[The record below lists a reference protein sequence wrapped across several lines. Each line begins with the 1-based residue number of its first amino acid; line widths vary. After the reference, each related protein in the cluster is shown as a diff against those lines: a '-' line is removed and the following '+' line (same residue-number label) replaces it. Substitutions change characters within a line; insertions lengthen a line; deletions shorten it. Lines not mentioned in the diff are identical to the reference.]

1 MRHAIYFCPNP
12 ASELHRL
19 GSTWLGRDAF
29 SCDSLRQPD
38 VRLHEVTAAPRR
50 YGLHATLKPPFRLK
64 QNASAA
70 AFDAAVR
77 TLSSQHESF
86 QAPALILAEIDG
98 FLALVPD
105 TPCKPI
111 DELAADCVQQ
121 IDDFRTP
128 PGEAELHRRRAV
140 GLTEA
145 QEQLLQRWGY
155 PFVLDEYRFHI
166 TLTESLDPEKLEWF
180 RPLAAEY
187 FAPVLGMPLTVDAV
201 TVMIEPDEDDDFR
214 VLERFPL
221 VYNAMKAA

>member
-29 SCDSLRQPD
+29 TCDSLRQPD
-38 VRLHEVTAAPRR
+38 ARLHKITVHPRR
-50 YGLHATLKPPFRLK
+50 YGLHGTLKPPFRLK

-77 TLSSQHESF
+77 ALSSQHESF
-86 QAPALILAEIDG
+86 LAPALMLAEIDG
-98 FLALVPD
+98 FLAL
-105 TPCKPI
+105 TPERACTPL

-121 IDDFRTP
+121 VDDFRTP
-128 PGEAELHRRRAV
+128 PGEAELRRRRAA
-140 GLTEA
+140 GLTET

-155 PFVLDEYRFHI
+155 PYVLEEFRFHM
-166 TLTESLDPEKLEWF
+166 TLTERLTEEEREWVLPLAEQHF
-180 RPLAAEY
+180 ATVLGRPL
-187 FAPVLGMPLTVDAV
+187 TIDAI
-201 TVMIEPDEDDDFR
+201 TVMLEPDEGDDFR

-221 VYNAMKAA
+221 VYNALKAA

>member
-38 VRLHEVTAAPRR
+38 VRLHEITSHPRR
-50 YGLHATLKPPFRLK
+50 YGLHGTLKPPFRLK
-64 QNASAA
+64 QNASSA

-77 TLSSQHESF
+77 ALSSQHESF
-86 QAPALILAEIDG
+86 QAPALMLAEIDG
-98 FLALVPD
+98 FLALLPD
-105 TPCKPI
+105 KHCTPL

-128 PGEAELHRRRAV
+128 PGEAELRRRRAA
-140 GLTEA
+140 GLTET
-145 QEQLLQRWGY
+145 QEQLLQQWGY
-155 PFVLDEYRFHI
+155 PYVLEEFQFHI
-166 TLTESLDPEKLEWF
+166 TLTDRLDAEKREWAL
-180 RPLAAEY
+180 PLAEQH
-187 FAPVLGMPLTVDAV
+187 FAPVLGKPLSFDAI
-201 TVMIEPDEDDDFR
+201 TVMIEPDEGDDFR

-221 VYNAMKAA
+221 VYNALKAA